1 MSAERTKNI
10 GWRVTMAGVGINLAL
25 GVVYAWSVIGGAIPE
40 SWGWS
45 RFQTALP
52 YSFAVL
58 FFALT
63 MVPAGRLQD
72 RFGPRW
78 VALAGGV
85 AVGLGMIIASCTSS
99 VIGFIIGF
107 GVLSGMGIGLAYA
120 SATPAAVKWFPS
132 RMTGTIA
139 GIVVAGFGLAS
150 LYIAPLAKVMIES
163 FSKPI
168 PGSEALDTGPGVQM
182 TMLILGAAF
191 LVAVGL
197 LSQMLRVPPAGW
209 TPVDRKAG
217 TKAAAAPIADRTWR
231 QMMSTPQFW
240 MLWTMYALAAGAGL
254 MIIGNLKGIADLQT
268 GTKAGFIFV
277 ALLAVGNA
285 GGRVA
290 AGILTDRLGSRLTMT
305 IVFMLQAGLL
315 FSLGSV
321 SSFTA
326 FLVVAM
332 LIGANYGANLAI
344 FPTVTKGWFG
354 VKNLGVNYGLVFTAW
369 GFGGLVLTPLAG
381 KVVDMTG
388 TFTTAYL
395 IAGGGLVVASVLAL
409 IVKAP
414 AASVARDEKR
424 IADVPESV
432 EVGA

>member
-1 MSAERTKNI
+1 
-10 GWRVTMAGVGINLAL
+10 
-25 GVVYAWSVIGGAIPE
+25 
-40 SWGWS
+40 
-45 RFQTALP
+45 
-52 YSFAVL
+52 
-58 FFALT
+58 
-63 MVPAGRLQD
+63 
-72 RFGPRW
+72 
-78 VALAGGV
+78 
-85 AVGLGMIIASCTSS
+85 
-99 VIGFIIGF
+99 
-107 GVLSGMGIGLAYA
+107 
-120 SATPAAVKWFPS
+120 
-132 RMTGTIA
+132 
-139 GIVVAGFGLAS
+139 
-150 LYIAPLAKVMIES
+150 
-163 FSKPI
+163 
-168 PGSEALDTGPGVQM
+168 
-182 TMLILGAAF
+182 
-191 LVAVGL
+191 
-197 LSQMLRVPPAGW
+197 
-209 TPVDRKAG
+209 
-217 TKAAAAPIADRTWR
+217 
-231 QMMSTPQFW
+231 
-240 MLWTMYALAAGAGL
+240 MYALAAGAGL